1 MGLTNNQLQLIN
13 AVCQNKMTDV
23 KKMAILCLKED
34 KTAKNQ
40 YQVKR
45 YLNILENADN
55 SGLMEIPYQIKGM
68 INVEDSSK
76 FRVDRYYLSERESDL
91 AERVE
96 KLNDAGLK
104 LMEMGIPYLNS
115 ILLTGVSGT
124 GKTTFGR
131 YMANRLDLPFLYI
144 NFSYLIDSYMGGTGK
159 NIRQVFDYAR
169 LNKCLLMLDE
179 IDAIAS
185 IRTSGSSGTDKER
198 ATSTITLIQEL
209 DKIQNDTIIIGAT
222 NIPQDIDPAIKRR
235 FAISH
240 EVKIFDAQENQQM
253 VLQYL
258 NTTGLNY
265 NQDDINS
272 FIRKMPAHTQQAVIL
287 NKVVECIAKCIIENS
302 DTIQLSSE

>member
-13 AVCQNKMTDV
+13 AVCQNRMVDV

-68 INVEDSSK
+68 VNVEDSSK

-91 AERVE
+91 AERIE
-96 KLNDAGLK
+96 KLNNAGLK

-115 ILLTGVSGT
+115 ILLTGVSGA

-131 YMANRLDLPFLYI
+131 YIAHRLDLPFLYI

-209 DKIQNDTIIIGAT
+209 DKIQNDSIIIAAT
-222 NIPQDIDPAIKRR
+222 NIPKEIDPAIKRR
-235 FAISH
+235 FAIHH
-240 EVKIFDAQENQQM
+240 EFKVFSQEDNLKM
-253 VLQYL
+253 VLKYL
-258 NTTGLNY
+258 DSTNLHYNDSNVKEYIKLTENKPQAIILNHVIEAIA
-265 NQDDINS
+265 N
-272 FIRKMPAHTQQAVIL
+272 AVIEE
-287 NKVVECIAKCIIENS
+287 KDCII
-302 DTIQLSSE
+302 L

>member
-1 MGLTNNQLQLIN
+1 MGLSYNQLKLIQ
-13 AVCQNKMTDV
+13 ALAENKMADA
-23 KKMAILCLKED
+23 KNMAIICLKED
-34 KTAKNQ
+34 TTAKNKYAVQ
-40 YQVKR
+40 R

-91 AERVE
+91 AERIE
-96 KLNDAGLK
+96 KLNNAGLK

-265 NQDDINS
+265 NQGDIND
-272 FIRKMPAHTQQAVIL
+272 FIRKMPEHTPQAIIL
-287 NKVVECIAKCIIENS
+287 NKVIEAIAKCIIENS
-302 DTIQLSSE
+302 DTIQFSIE

>member
-13 AVCQNKMTDV
+13 AVCQNRMVDV

-68 INVEDSSK
+68 VNVEDSSK

-91 AERVE
+91 AERIE

-209 DKIQNDTIIIGAT
+209 DKIQNDSIIIAAT
-222 NIPQDIDPAIKRR
+222 NIPKEIDPAIKRR
-235 FAISH
+235 FAIHH
-240 EVKIFDAQENQQM
+240 EFKVFSQEDNLKM
-253 VLQYL
+253 VLKYL
-258 NTTGLNY
+258 DSTNLHYNDSNVKEYIKLTENKPQAIILNHVIEAIA
-265 NQDDINS
+265 N
-272 FIRKMPAHTQQAVIL
+272 AVIEE
-287 NKVVECIAKCIIENS
+287 KDCII
-302 DTIQLSSE
+302 L

>member
-1 MGLTNNQLQLIN
+1 MGLTNSQLQLIN
-13 AVCQNKMTDV
+13 AVCQNRMVDV

-68 INVEDSSK
+68 VNVEDSSK

-91 AERVE
+91 AERIE
-96 KLNDAGLK
+96 KLNNAGLK

-115 ILLTGVSGT
+115 ILLTGVSGA

-131 YMANRLDLPFLYI
+131 YIAHRLDLPFLYI

-209 DKIQNDTIIIGAT
+209 DKIQNDSIIIAAT
-222 NIPQDIDPAIKRR
+222 NIPKEIDPAIKRR
-235 FAISH
+235 FAIHH
-240 EVKIFDAQENQQM
+240 EFKVFSQEDNLKM
-253 VLQYL
+253 VLKYL
-258 NTTGLNY
+258 DSTNLHYNDSNVKEYIKLTENKPQAIILNHVIEAIA
-265 NQDDINS
+265 N
-272 FIRKMPAHTQQAVIL
+272 AVIEE
-287 NKVVECIAKCIIENS
+287 KDCII
-302 DTIQLSSE
+302 L